1 MINHRLLTLETTV
14 QQMANKEM
22 IMQGQ
27 INCLNDTV
35 DGLKQYVNDL
45 QRDNEGLI
53 QTLKCVSVSV
63 EALGK
68 KVNMLENGL
77 AMKADKTHVQQ
88 INEQSEIIKKING
101 SKSLGM
107 DSKVS
112 ISLDGKVTLE
122 SIVEQKTNAIKVSVN
137 DIKGVKTKEDSQ
149 NG

>member
-1 MINHRLLTLETTV
+1 M
-14 QQMANKEM
+14 
-22 IMQGQ
+22 
-27 INCLNDTV
+27 NDTV